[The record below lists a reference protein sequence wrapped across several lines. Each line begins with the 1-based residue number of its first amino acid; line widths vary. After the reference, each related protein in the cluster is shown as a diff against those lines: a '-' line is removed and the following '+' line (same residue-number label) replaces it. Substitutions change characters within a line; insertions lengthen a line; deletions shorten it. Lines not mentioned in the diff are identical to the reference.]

1 MFLKQLTP
9 AEKEAF
15 INLCVHA
22 ASANDIVEEKEF
34 EMIEEYCKEMGIS
47 FFDVSKDIE
56 IDRVI
61 NVFSDSETRHKRIV
75 LLEILGLLHADGC
88 YDNKEKYFVF
98 DLANKIGLS
107 EADVLLQSEL
117 IERYL
122 SLVQEINNAL

>member
-15 INLCVHA
+15 ISLCVHA

-47 FFDVSKDIE
+47 FFDASKVIE

-88 YDNKEKYFVF
+88 YDNNEKYFVF